1 MSSEAVARVRPAELR
16 QRRLLQFKISR
27 KLRVRF
33 VRYLSWRIGRL
44 DEPWRKPKGIDNK
57 VRLQYKGY
65 PPLVKVGYRTDSS
78 VRGRH
83 PSGLIPVVVSNV
95 KELEGLSPS
104 THIVYISGRVGLRK
118 RLQILDEAK
127 RRGFRVANGG
137 E

>member
-44 DEPWRKPKGIDNK
+44 DESWRKPKGIDNK

-78 VRGRH
+78 IRGRH

-104 THIVYISGRVGLRK
+104 THIVSRHQRPPGAR
-118 RLQILDEAK
+118 
-127 RRGFRVANGG
+127 RRGAPSPGPPYPLTLAYG
-137 E
+137 AC